1 MTDQH
6 LTPKFIRDEEG
17 SFLAEVTLSSSDEHL
32 LEMDYSLGDDA
43 VLLTVIK
50 GGDYISLDMTPRDIT
65 ALKETLDRCSER
77 LAAEQ
82 EDFGADADGAT
93 DCLRY

>member
-17 SFLAEVTLSSSDEHL
+17 SFLAEVTMSSSEEHL
-32 LEMDYSLGDDA
+32 LEVDYSLGNDA

-50 GGDYISLDMTPRDIT
+50 GGDHISLDMTPRDIT
-65 ALKETLDRCSER
+65 ALKKTLDRCSER

-82 EDFGADADGAT
+82 EAFRADADGAT
-93 DCLRY
+93 NCS

>member
-1 MTDQH
+1 MTEQH
-6 LTPKFIRDEEG
+6 LTPKFIRDEPG
-17 SFLAEVTLSSSDEHL
+17 SFLAEVTMSSSEEHL
-32 LEMDYSLGDDA
+32 LEMDYSLGGDA

-50 GGDYISLDMTPRDIT
+50 GGDHISLDMTPRDIT

-82 EDFGADADGAT
+82 EAFRADADGAT
-93 DCLRY
+93 NCS